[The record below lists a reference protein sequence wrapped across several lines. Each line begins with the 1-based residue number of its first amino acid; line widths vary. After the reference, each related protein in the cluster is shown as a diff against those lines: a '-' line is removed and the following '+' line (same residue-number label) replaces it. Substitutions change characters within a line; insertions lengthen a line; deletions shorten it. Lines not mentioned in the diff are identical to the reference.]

1 MSDFFMSK
9 YNTLELDTALR
20 IGTSFDLIKRK
31 IRVADRVAYLYY
43 IDEFSKDELL
53 EKIEQYFYDIAPDE
67 LSDNSI
73 EFADNYIPYL
83 EVETSTDTTKIAT
96 DILSGVLCLLIEGFD
111 EPILID
117 SRTYPARGITEP
129 EKDKSLRGSRDGFVE
144 TLVFNVGL
152 IRRRIR
158 DSSLT
163 IETKKLGTSSK
174 TDIAVCYM
182 DSRVDKKLLKQVFD
196 AINNCKIDALS
207 MNSQSFVSAV
217 FKEKWYHIFPRY
229 KFTERP
235 DSVAAS
241 ILEGKICILVD
252 NSPAAILLPITLF
265 DLTEEANDFYFPRF
279 TGTYLRLSRYIISV
293 LSVILTP
300 VYLLTV
306 LNPSVVPDA
315 LNFIAIKEEINVP
328 VFYQLLILEVA
339 VDGMKLAAVN
349 TPTMLSTPLSVIAAL
364 IIGDFSV
371 QTGWFNAESMFYMAT
386 VTISNFT
393 HQSYELG
400 YAIKFMRIFLLF
412 MVAFFKGFGFLFGI
426 VLIAL
431 YLLFYKT
438 IDGRAYLYPIV
449 SLNIKEFIRRVTMSN
464 KR

>member
-1 MSDFFMSK
+1 M
-9 YNTLELDTALR
+9 
-20 IGTSFDLIKRK
+20 
-31 IRVADRVAYLYY
+31 AYLYY

-196 AINNCKIDALS
+196 AINNCKIDA
-207 MNSQSFVSAV
+207 
-217 FKEKWYHIFPRY
+217 
-229 KFTERP
+229 
-235 DSVAAS
+235 
-241 ILEGKICILVD
+241 
-252 NSPAAILLPITLF
+252 
-265 DLTEEANDFYFPRF
+265 
-279 TGTYLRLSRYIISV
+279 
-293 LSVILTP
+293 
-300 VYLLTV
+300 
-306 LNPSVVPDA
+306 
-315 LNFIAIKEEINVP
+315 
-328 VFYQLLILEVA
+328 
-339 VDGMKLAAVN
+339 
-349 TPTMLSTPLSVIAAL
+349 
-364 IIGDFSV
+364 
-371 QTGWFNAESMFYMAT
+371 
-386 VTISNFT
+386 
-393 HQSYELG
+393 
-400 YAIKFMRIFLLF
+400 
-412 MVAFFKGFGFLFGI
+412 
-426 VLIAL
+426 
-431 YLLFYKT
+431 
-438 IDGRAYLYPIV
+438 
-449 SLNIKEFIRRVTMSN
+449 
-464 KR
+464 

>member
-315 LNFIAIKEEINVP
+315 LNFIAI
-328 VFYQLLILEVA
+328 
-339 VDGMKLAAVN
+339 
-349 TPTMLSTPLSVIAAL
+349 
-364 IIGDFSV
+364 
-371 QTGWFNAESMFYMAT
+371 
-386 VTISNFT
+386 
-393 HQSYELG
+393 
-400 YAIKFMRIFLLF
+400 
-412 MVAFFKGFGFLFGI
+412 
-426 VLIAL
+426 
-431 YLLFYKT
+431 
-438 IDGRAYLYPIV
+438 
-449 SLNIKEFIRRVTMSN
+449 
-464 KR
+464 